1 MPGAADTHPAR
12 KGLVV
17 ILDGL
22 GDRGSAALSGVTPL
36 EAAAT
41 PNLDALVE
49 RGLCGLVDPLY
60 AGMPVGTHTGTG
72 VHLGLA
78 LRDALRLPRG
88 PVEAA
93 GIGLLMQP
101 GDIAVRCNFATLE
114 GQDDQ
119 MQIVDRRAGRIREGT
134 DALAGVLQNVAV
146 GHGITATLR
155 PATQHR
161 AVLRLTGSELS
172 AAISDTDPGA
182 GEEAA
187 GVLKCYARGEE
198 DAAALRTADAVNR
211 FVQEAHRRL
220 SDHPVNRN
228 RQAQGLLVANGIIT
242 RGAGTIRPLHSLIH
256 HLDLS
261 AAVIAGERTVLG
273 LGQLLHY
280 TTITEPGFT
289 ALPDTNLTGKVAA
302 ALSALKDHDLVF
314 LHIKG
319 TDIYSHDRK
328 PDQKKAFLE
337 SIDRAL
343 VPLLQEDL
351 VFGVTGDHSTDS
363 NTGRHCGDPVPSLL
377 YSPAGRRDACLHFGE
392 KHCAAGGLGRITATS
407 FLLSLLDYMGCLHN
421 FRPSDR
427 IFFYP
432 EEG

>member
-1 MPGAADTHPAR
+1 M
-12 KGLVV
+12 
-17 ILDGL
+17 
-22 GDRGSAALSGVTPL
+22 
-36 EAAAT
+36 
-41 PNLDALVE
+41 
-49 RGLCGLVDPLY
+49 
-60 AGMPVGTHTGTG
+60 
-72 VHLGLA
+72 
-78 LRDALRLPRG
+78 
-88 PVEAA
+88 
-93 GIGLLMQP
+93 
-101 GDIAVRCNFATLE
+101 
-114 GQDDQ
+114 
-119 MQIVDRRAGRIREGT
+119 
-134 DALAGVLQNVAV
+134 
-146 GHGITATLR
+146 
-155 PATQHR
+155 
-161 AVLRLTGSELS
+161 
-172 AAISDTDPGA
+172 
-182 GEEAA
+182 
-187 GVLKCYARGEE
+187 
-198 DAAALRTADAVNR
+198 RTADAVNR

-228 RQAQGLLVANGIIT
+228 RQAQGLLAANGVIT

-289 ALPDTNLTGKVAA
+289 ALPDTNLTGKIAA
-302 ALSALKDHDLVF
+302 TLSALKEHDVVF

-343 VPLLQEDL
+343 DPLLQEDL
-351 VFGVTGDHSTDS
+351 VIGVTGDHSTDS
-363 NTGRHCGDPVPSLL
+363 NTGRHCGDPVPSIL
-377 YSPAGRRDACLHFGE
+377 YSPVGRRDACQQFGE
-392 KHCAAGGLGRITATS
+392 THCASGGLGRITAVS

-427 IFFYP
+427 MFFSS